1 MVRKPEDALRV
12 VGECLAALYLPGGPR
27 AFDPPRRRWR
37 LAEAALR
44 RGPDDPPAA
53 LASAGLRAE
62 ALLVSDARLLGWARA
77 SLERGEAV
85 TAACEGFPPRWL
97 DRLGAAC
104 PPALWVAGRLPRGP
118 FVGGVGSRRPEPSA
132 EAFLRECAGEA
143 VRLGFA
149 GVSGGAEGCDAA
161 FAAGVLE
168 SGGELVEVL
177 PRGLSASDAGAP
189 GCRVSAA
196 PPGAPFTVP
205 LAMERNALIY
215 ALAEVTVVGAARLGR
230 GGGWTGATEA
240 LRRRLGRVAVRWDP
254 GDPACRALACLGAY
268 PLADPSRLQ
277 EAMRH
282 EGCQPPLPTLSGA
295 RR

>member
-1 MVRKPEDALRV
+1 MVRKEQGALRTV
-12 VGECLAALYLPGGPR
+12 AECLAALYLPGGPR

-44 RGPDDPPAA
+44 RAPLDPCAA
-53 LASAGLRAE
+53 LASVGLRAE
-62 ALLVSDARLLGWARA
+62 ALLLSDGRLLGWARA
-77 SLERGEAV
+77 ALDRGEAV
-85 TAACEGFPPRWL
+85 TAACEGYPSRWL
-97 DRLGAAC
+97 ETLGAAC

-118 FVGGVGSRRPEPSA
+118 FVGGVGSRRPAPSA
-132 EAFLRECAGEA
+132 VGFLEGCAREA

-161 FAAGVLE
+161 FAAGVLA
-168 SGGELVEVL
+168 SGGSIVEVL
-177 PRGLSASDAGAP
+177 PRGLVPEDADAP

-196 PPGAPFTVP
+196 PPGGPFSVP

-215 ALAEVTVVGAARLGR
+215 ALADVTVVGAARLGR

-254 GDPACRALACLGAY
+254 DDPASRALAGLGAY
-268 PLADPSRLQ
+268 PLADPSRLA
-277 EAMRH
+277 EALRH
-282 EGCQPPLPTLSGA
+282 EGCQPPLPTLAGA